1 MTTVAATLIVV
12 LAANKR
18 RPFDNT
24 SPLPPIR
31 LYLRN
36 SFFGCKNN
44 FADVNEII
52 CLLITSRLNV
62 SGRFFFLFYYK
73 HI

>member
-1 MTTVAATLIVV
+1 MTVVAATLIVM

-24 SPLPPIR
+24 SSLR
-31 LYLRN
+31 LYLPN

-52 CLLITSRLNV
+52 CLLITSRLEV
-62 SGRFFFLFYYK
+62 SGRVFYFFL
-73 HI
+73 ILL